1 MKVFSAKYD
10 PSYNTA
16 DNSLVNNMLKYP
28 EIAKKIIELYPR
40 YSMTYL
46 LERLGF
52 GASEKVIGANAFEW
66 KIMGRYKKPAV
77 IADSDDATNRAVGAE
92 ITVNVKTD
100 RSSTND
106 FHCHLHAG
114 DIVKLD
120 ITGGVARV
128 VSVGSEVTT
137 SGGTCPVTLKVIKG
151 YSASLVQNGVLGVI
165 GSAFG
170 QGSLGDEVGELYA
183 YPETHRNHLTL
194 SRRKCKING
203 IDLHDVTWVE
213 HNGHRLWY
221 FTKEQQLTDQFMYE
235 LELNRWFGKSS
246 INDSLTFPGD
256 AGSVASGL
264 DSSVPVMGD
273 GILAQI
279 DASHQFTYTMS
290 GSTDLTEATLLE
302 TIATLSLNTLSPTG
316 NEFVCFTGMQGM
328 VQFQKAMRA
337 FIGQTGATNG
347 GVVMVDK
354 AGQDV
359 EVGAN
364 FTSYNVLGNKISIV
378 HNPCFDDPNMGNIS
392 LSSGLMDS
400 QAGGQLSGLMVFMD
414 MSTQDGVANVELI
427 AKGAEGYNRNY
438 VKKYVA
444 GMINPNDP
452 TSMMAANG
460 NDTFECHILS
470 ESGVIVRNPLSCG
483 ILKPTGLV
491 I

>member
-66 KIMGRYKKPAV
+66 KVMNRYKKPAI
-77 IADSDDATNRAVGAE
+77 IADSNDTADRNAGDV
-92 ITVNVKTD
+92 ITVNIKTE

-106 FHCHLHAG
+106 FHCHLQAG
-114 DIVKLD
+114 DIVKMD
-120 ITGGVARV
+120 NTGGTARV
-128 VSVGSEVTT
+128 TSVGVENTG
-137 SGGTCPVTLKVIKG
+137 SGGTCPVTLKVIVG
-151 YSASLVQNGVLGVI
+151 YDATLSQGGVLGVI

-246 INDSLTFPGD
+246 MNSTLGFPGD
-256 AGSVASGL
+256 AGDVASGL

-279 DASHQFTYTMS
+279 DASHQFTYNMS

-302 TIATLSLNTLSPTG
+302 VIATLSLNTISATG
-316 NEFVCFTGMQGM
+316 NEYVVFTGMQGM
-328 VQFQKAMRA
+328 VQFQKAMRE
-337 FIGQTGATNG
+337 FIGQTQASNG
-347 GVVMVDK
+347 GAIMVDK

-364 FTSYNVLGNKISIV
+364 FTSYSVLGNKINVV
-378 HNPCFDDPNMGNIS
+378 HNPCFDDPNMGNIA
-392 LSSGLMDS
+392 LSNNLMDS
-400 QAGGQLSGLMVFMD
+400 QAASQLSGLMVFMD

-438 VKKYVA
+438 VKKYVP

>member
-1 MKVFSAKYD
+1 MKVYSAKYD

-66 KIMGRYKKPAV
+66 KVMKRYKEKAV
-77 IADSDDATNRAVGAE
+77 LEAAVTANKSVGDSTTLSIRSTEADGEFCMLQVNDVIRFEVGGATALVTSVGAIDTAGNTDVVVKH
-92 ITVNVKTD
+92 ITAYD
-100 RSSTND
+100 FSTTN
-106 FHCHLHAG
+106 A
-114 DIVKLD
+114 
-120 ITGGVARV
+120 AAASV
-128 VSVGSEVTT
+128 V
-137 SGGTCPVTLKVIKG
+137 
-151 YSASLVQNGVLGVI
+151 GVI

-170 QGSLGDEVGELYA
+170 QGSLGDEVGEGYA

-194 SRRKCKING
+194 SRRKMKING

-221 FTKEQQLTDQFMYE
+221 FTKEQQMTDQFMYE

-246 INDSLTFPGD
+246 IASGDISFPGD
-256 AGSVASGL
+256 AGSANSGF
-264 DSSVPVMGD
+264 PVMGD

-279 DASHQFTYTMS
+279 DSGNIFDYTPS
-290 GSTDLTEATLLE
+290 SADGISEATLLDVL
-302 TIATLSLNTLSPTG
+302 ATLSLNSIKATG
-316 NEFVCFTGMQGM
+316 NEYVVFTGMTGM
-328 VQFQKAMRA
+328 VNFQKGMKK
-337 FIGQTGATNG
+337 FLSNGVGAAGSASSIFT
-347 GVVMVDK
+347 DK

-364 FTSYNVLGNKISIV
+364 FTTYHALGNKLTLV
-378 HNPCFDDPNMGNIS
+378 HNPCFDDPNMAT
-392 LSSGLMDS
+392 LTSGVGGFD
-400 QAGGQLSGLMVFMD
+400 QADELSGTMVFMD
-414 MSTQDGVANVELI
+414 MSVQDGVANVELI

-438 VKKYVA
+438 VKKYVP

-452 TSMMAANG
+452 SSMMAANG

-470 ESGVIVRNPLSCG
+470 ESGIIVRNPLSCG
-483 ILKPTGLV
+483 IVKPSGITL
-491 I
+491 